1 MLLASHLVMLMMRI
15 KLSEKDLGNFKES
28 LSSLTIDQE
37 VSVAG
42 FGLVTPSM
50 ILDKNEKTIENKF
63 PLDKTWT
70 FIRNTYKVVGKIM
83 PHQDRQGKSPPTFRV
98 E

>member
-63 PLDKTWT
+63 SVDKTRT
-70 FIRNTYKVVGKIM
+70 FKYL
-83 PHQDRQGKSPPTFRV
+83 QGDWKDHATSRSPRKKSSHF
-98 E
+98 